1 MEINKIHITDCLPF
15 MQQCA
20 TGAFTHTVTSPPY
33 NMNLRINKGKYV
45 QRSTNERTKYNRNYA
60 DALPMDSYLQW
71 QYRVISE
78 LLRVTQKY
86 IFYNVQMV
94 TGNKPALMKLLGAF
108 AQQIKEI
115 VIWNKQTAEP
125 SVSDGVLNSQFEFI
139 LILSNN
145 AQERW
150 FTDANFERGTLSNVW
165 NIPKN
170 HTNTYSNH
178 HQAVMPSAL
187 AYTIVSKFTNQND
200 IIFDPFAGTGTT
212 FEVCQKLKRNF
223 VGCEIN
229 PQLQNIQ
236 KTKIQ
241 GAAVDLFAA

>member
-45 QRSTNERTKYNRNYA
+45 QRSTDERTKYNGNYA

-170 HTNTYSNH
+170 HTN
-178 HQAVMPSAL
+178 
-187 AYTIVSKFTNQND
+187 
-200 IIFDPFAGTGTT
+200 
-212 FEVCQKLKRNF
+212 
-223 VGCEIN
+223 
-229 PQLQNIQ
+229 
-236 KTKIQ
+236 
-241 GAAVDLFAA
+241 